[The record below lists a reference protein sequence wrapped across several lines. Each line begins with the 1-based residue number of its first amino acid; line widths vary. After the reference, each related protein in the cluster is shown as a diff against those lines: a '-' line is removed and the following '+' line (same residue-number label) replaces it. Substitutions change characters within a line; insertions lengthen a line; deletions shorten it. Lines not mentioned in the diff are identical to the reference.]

1 MELQANTMMGMKTTN
16 MILKQSLNRS
26 MIGTS
31 RPKASLLRSFMVEM
45 ETDGIQSKK
54 RNKLRRPKWTNKIS
68 QRISLK
74 LFKRQDLLSLRS
86 NKRMIHF
93 HLTRSRFQ
101 NHKSPCLLI
110 LLTLNLTQ
118 SSNNLQMMIL
128 FLSIIMEDQSQ
139 NKSR

>member
-31 RPKASLLRSFMVEM
+31 LPKASLLRSFMVEM
-45 ETDGIQSKK
+45 EMDGIQSKK

-139 NKSR
+139 SKSR

>member
-128 FLSIIMEDQSQ
+128 FLSIIMEDRSQ

>member
-93 HLTRSRFQ
+93 LLTRSQFQ
-101 NHKSPCLLI
+101 NHKSPYLLI

-118 SSNNLQMMIL
+118 SSNSLQMMIL
-128 FLSIIMEDQSQ
+128 FLLIIMEDQSQ
-139 NKSR
+139 NKIR